1 MNHRIRCRDKIRA
14 RRAREKK
21 QILRELLRCGEIAF
35 SVVGDISKAQ
45 RRYKHQ
51 ESEHG
56 FMGCQIDTEET
67 VPGDPDSQIVCVNK
81 VGHLRALTGELLV
94 DADFAACGIR
104 ATRHRF
110 GSRLPHRPST
120 VRRRP

>member
-1 MNHRIRCRDKIRA
+1 MKKTSRRASWFKARFGENRAIASLAAIVEDEEKDEKRIIHDATRTPG
-14 RRAREKK
+14 AREKK

-81 VGHLRALTGELLV
+81 VGHLLALSG
-94 DADFAACGIR
+94 
-104 ATRHRF
+104 
-110 GSRLPHRPST
+110 
-120 VRRRP
+120 